1 MDNVVPM
8 HRDAHREAL
17 LLLPWHVSGA
27 LDEAEQARVE
37 AHLVDCAECRAELA
51 LERRLAAEVVN
62 LPADM
67 APAWAA
73 MERRITTP
81 GLTTPA
87 RRRSKPVTRNQAGAA
102 ARLAL
107 PWLGWAVAAGILMVV
122 GLQAIL
128 PPRPAPVYHALAAA
142 PDRASA
148 DMAVIFK
155 PQATEADIRS
165 VLLASHARVADGPT
179 ASDAWLLSVPAQERD
194 AAVRRLRASPQV
206 LTAEPL
212 DPVSP

>member
-17 LLLPWHVSGA
+17 LLLPWHVSGV
-27 LDEAEQARVE
+27 LDGPDQAQLE
-37 AHLVDCAECRAELA
+37 AHLADCAECRAELA
-51 LERRLAAEVVN
+51 LERRLATEVID

-73 MERRITTP
+73 MEQRLVASAPRRTK
-81 GLTTPA
+81 PA
-87 RRRSKPVTRNQAGAA
+87 RRNQVQQAA
-102 ARLAL
+102 KSAL
-107 PWLGWAVAAGILMVV
+107 PWLGWAVAAGVLMVV

-142 PDRASA
+142 PDRASV
-148 DMAVIFK
+148 DVAVIFK
-155 PQATEADIRS
+155 SQTTEADIQS
-165 VLLASHARVADGPT
+165 VLYASHARVADGPT
-179 ASDAWLLSVPAQERD
+179 AANAWLLSVPAQERD
-194 AAVRRLRASPQV
+194 AAVGRLRSSPEV

-212 DPVSP
+212 DPVGP

>member
-37 AHLVDCAECRAELA
+37 AHLADCAECRAELA
-51 LERRLAAEVVN
+51 LERRLATEVVAMS
-62 LPADM
+62 PQSE
-67 APAWAA
+67 PAWEA
-73 MERRITTP
+73 MERR
-81 GLTTPA
+81 LAQPA
-87 RRRSKPVTRNQAGAA
+87 RRRTRPARRNPARHAA
-102 ARLAL
+102 KIAL

-122 GLQAIL
+122 GLQAVL

-142 PDRASA
+142 PARAGV
-148 DMAVIFK
+148 DVAVIFK
-155 PQATEADIRS
+155 PQTTEAEIHSILD
-165 VLLASHARVADGPT
+165 ASQARVADGPT
-179 ASDAWLLSVPAQERD
+179 ATDAWLLNVPMQERD
-194 AAVRRLRASPQV
+194 AAVRRLRASPDV

-212 DPVSP
+212 DPVGP